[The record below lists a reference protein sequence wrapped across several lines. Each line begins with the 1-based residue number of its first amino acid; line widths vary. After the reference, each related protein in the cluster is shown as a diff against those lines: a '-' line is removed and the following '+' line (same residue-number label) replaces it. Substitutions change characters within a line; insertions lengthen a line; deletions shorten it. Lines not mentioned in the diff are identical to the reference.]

1 MRYLALLL
9 LSACTFDV
17 RVGDESG
24 PQTVAFEF
32 EMSGADEQSGTV
44 MIPVVLSRPAEEE
57 VTVEYS
63 LLNGNNATA
72 NVDFELK
79 PGTLR
84 FAIGEK
90 RKEVPVTIKDDS
102 DETEAAETFVI
113 ALSSPHGAQLD
124 EARAV
129 HSVRI
134 SDHVLPRVTLDPTP
148 TTTSEANQTMLVIH
162 LDKPAEGTSTVV
174 VGVAG
179 GTPAPTQAA
188 DMMLSDGTQVTIN
201 DGQMTVLVP
210 IGEQDDNLDE
220 EDPEVAI
227 FEIRGPSTNL
237 VLGTSKTQQH
247 SITDNDNPPAIGFT
261 MPPMSSVDEPN
272 TLPSTKTVAVVLSN
286 ASGRVVKVD
295 FAGDA
300 NDTAG
305 VLDATILNAPGTLT
319 FDPGETSKN
328 ITLIVGPDNIDEDD
342 ETAIIQLSNAQNAT
356 LSAATHT
363 CTIVDDDTASVA
375 FQNTS
380 ATVDEDSNG
389 GINITVRLSIES
401 AKIVQVPFTVSS
413 TNADAGDDYVVET
426 NSPLTFNPGTTQQT
440 ISIDVPSNGSNGEG
454 NEQVKI
460 DLGAPTGGA
469 TLGTNKTFT
478 LTITE

>member
-1 MRYLALLL
+1 
-9 LSACTFDV
+9 
-17 RVGDESG
+17 
-24 PQTVAFEF
+24 
-32 EMSGADEQSGTV
+32 
-44 MIPVVLSRPAEEE
+44 
-57 VTVEYS
+57 
-63 LLNGNNATA
+63 
-72 NVDFELK
+72 
-79 PGTLR
+79 
-84 FAIGEK
+84 
-90 RKEVPVTIKDDS
+90 
-102 DETEAAETFVI
+102 
-113 ALSSPHGAQLD
+113 
-124 EARAV
+124 
-129 HSVRI
+129 
-134 SDHVLPRVTLDPTP
+134 
-148 TTTSEANQTMLVIH
+148 
-162 LDKPAEGTSTVV
+162 
-174 VGVAG
+174 
-179 GTPAPTQAA
+179 
-188 DMMLSDGTQVTIN
+188 
-201 DGQMTVLVP
+201 VLVP

-237 VLGTSKTQQH
+237 VLGASKTQQH

-261 MPPMSSVDEPN
+261 TPPMSSVDEPN

-286 ASGRVVKVD
+286 ASGRVVRVD

-300 NDTAG
+300 NDTASA
-305 VLDATILNAPGTLT
+305 LDATILNAPGTLT

-328 ITLIVGPDNIDEDD
+328 ITLIIGPDNIDEDD

-380 ATVDEDSNG
+380 ASVDEDSNG

-401 AKIVQVPFTVSS
+401 AKTVQVPFTVSS
-413 TNADAGDDYVVET
+413 TNADAGDDYVVLT

-460 DLGAPTGGA
+460 DLGSPTGGA